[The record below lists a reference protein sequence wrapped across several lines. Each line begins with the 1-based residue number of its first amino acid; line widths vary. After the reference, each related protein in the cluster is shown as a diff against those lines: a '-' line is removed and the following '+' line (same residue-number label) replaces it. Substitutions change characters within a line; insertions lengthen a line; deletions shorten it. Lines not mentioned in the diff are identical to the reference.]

1 LAVNHDISRIS
12 LLVEGYP
19 RSGFKVFS
27 YMSKANEN
35 SICITRLHPD
45 YVAEK
50 YNVKG
55 RKCYWLSGCKGKNII
70 SPKSLNQM
78 VKTVVFL
85 DGLEY
90 LLLWNEMN
98 KVISALEEIQAVLV
112 ATNGKMVICFDPL
125 TLEQNDLKRLWAL
138 YPKMEPLAETE
149 NDAQTAISIKEK
161 LAGTGAIA

>member
-1 LAVNHDISRIS
+1 
-12 LLVEGYP
+12 
-19 RSGFKVFS
+19 
-27 YMSKANEN
+27 MSKANEN
-35 SICITRLHPD
+35 SICITRLNPE

-55 RKCYWLSGCKGKNII
+55 RKCYWLSGCKGKDII

-78 VKTVVFL
+78 VKMVKADAKAGKPAVFL

-98 KVISALEEIQAVLV
+98 KVIAALEEIQDILV

-161 LAGTGAIA
+161 SAGTGAIA